1 MTPKSAYFAKCA
13 SKYILK
19 NPYLCFKKMNHVVRV
34 CTRTSLFNVKITK
47 VGYLSENWF
56 VSTLHYT
63 AEYAKIDD
71 FFSDMAGKSLF

>member
-1 MTPKSAYFAKCA
+1 
-13 SKYILK
+13 
-19 NPYLCFKKMNHVVRV
+19 MNHVVRV
-34 CTRTSLFNVKITK
+34 CSRTSLFNVKITK

-71 FFSDMAGKSLF
+71 FFPDMAGKSFF

>member
-1 MTPKSAYFAKCA
+1 
-13 SKYILK
+13 
-19 NPYLCFKKMNHVVRV
+19 MNHVVRV
-34 CTRTSLFNVKITK
+34 CSRTSLFNVKITK

-71 FFSDMAGKSLF
+71 FFFRYGRKKLVLITL